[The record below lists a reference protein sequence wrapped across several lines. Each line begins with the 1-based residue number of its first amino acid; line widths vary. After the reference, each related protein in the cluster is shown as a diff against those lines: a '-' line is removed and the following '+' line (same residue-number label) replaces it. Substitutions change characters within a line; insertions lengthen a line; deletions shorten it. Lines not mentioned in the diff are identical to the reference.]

1 MLSAKY
7 VKDKRE
13 ELQIVGIL
21 YFEECEKLKVEEEA
35 TVGIVVATTI
45 IKAVEKVNCPL
56 SPTLAKRHTWFVV
69 DDTLTAN

>member
-7 VKDKRE
+7 VKDKRK
-13 ELQIVGIL
+13 ELQVVGIL
-21 YFEECEKLKVEEEA
+21 YFEECEKLKVEEA

-56 SPTLAKRHTWFVV
+56 SPMLAKRHTWFVV